1 MNENE
6 LKLLWQSDNKKTED
20 RHAVNRKNIED
31 ITKLKV
37 LGFLS
42 STKPIKIFTLIA
54 GILWVA
60 IVGFV
65 IVRLFI
71 YAYDKVSLYFL
82 YSASIQVLLTA
93 VAVAVYIY
101 QLNLIYRINFSE
113 PVLAIQGKLTKLKL
127 STLTVTRILFLQLPV
142 WTTFYWSENMFKNG
156 NMLLWTIQAII
167 TLSFIYMAGWL
178 FLNIKYKNRNKKW
191 FQLIFRGKEW
201 QPIIQSMD
209 LLNQIEKYQEGEI
222 ETVSQK

>member
-20 RHAVNRKNIED
+20 RLAVNRKNIED

-65 IVRLFI
+65 IARLFI

-93 VAVAVYIY
+93 IAVAVYIY

-113 PVLAIQGKLTKLKL
+113 PVLAIQEKLTKLKL

-156 NMLLWTIQAII
+156 NMLLWTIQGII
-167 TLSFIYMAGWL
+167 TLSFTYMAVWL

-222 ETVSQK
+222 ETASQK